1 MKILV
6 PIDGSEC
13 SFTALQFATEFATH
27 YDATIQVVHFVESQA
42 KKQDDETQQLL
53 DRATDILDAAGV
65 KNQPAVETDVWITP
79 YTYAGRIGKDILQ
92 LVAEDNFDHVIMG
105 HHGTGVVARALLG
118 STAEAVIKRSDVP
131 VTVVP
136 Q

>member
-13 SFTALQFATEFATH
+13 SFNALEFATEFATH

-53 DRATDILDAAGV
+53 DRATDILEAAGIR
-65 KNQPAVETDVWITP
+65 NQPAIETDVWITP

-92 LVAEDNFDHVIMG
+92 LVAEDNYDHVIMG